1 MSASQASNEL
11 NEGQLATSLPAVTHY
26 LTGHDSSGKAI
37 LESVRPAKWTPFDNE
52 AMAFNQIYT
61 TTFPADLKDNK
72 DIETHDELIASGKLG
87 LVNPKGVAC
96 RMVWTLSPDPIELL
110 YFPSRFY
117 FQSQDAGCLV
127 LKFNI

>member
-1 MSASQASNEL
+1 MSANQPSKEL

-37 LESVRPAKWTPFDNE
+37 LESVRPAKWRPFDND

-72 DIETHDELIASGKLG
+72 DIETHDQLIASGKLG

-96 RMVWTLSPDPIELL
+96 RMVWTPLARHP
-110 YFPSRFY
+110 
-117 FQSQDAGCLV
+117 V
-127 LKFNI
+127 